1 MLTEA
6 VSGKKQLQIQKYP
19 DTCGRGLK
27 YLDNTSWK
35 VREYGIYARVV
46 DVPEI
51 ERVISAANEL
61 ESEISN
67 TKTNEYEALSM
78 LYCVYYILTSFWRP
92 FHFKYFQNTENCR
105 YTHTRREMTTKWKY

>member
-1 MLTEA
+1 M
-6 VSGKKQLQIQKYP
+6 QIQKYP
-19 DTCGRGLK
+19 DTCGRDLK

-51 ERVISAANEL
+51 ERVSAANEL

-67 TKTNEYEALSM
+67 TKT
-78 LYCVYYILTSFWRP
+78 TSTK
-92 FHFKYFQNTENCR
+92 HFPCCIVFIIY
-105 YTHTRREMTTKWKY
+105 